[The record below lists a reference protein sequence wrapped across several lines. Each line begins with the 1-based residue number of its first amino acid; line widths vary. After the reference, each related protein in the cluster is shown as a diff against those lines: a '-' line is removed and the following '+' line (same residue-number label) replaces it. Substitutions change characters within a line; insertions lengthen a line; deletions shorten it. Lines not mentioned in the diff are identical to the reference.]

1 MELDLLPIIR
11 GLATV
16 GFLGGLIWAGWT
28 LVKPFDSSARPFR
41 LGRVL
46 RRLGIDIRSLREEP
60 IGTHRPIAARICL
73 ACPDKAACDA
83 WLANENPEFE
93 PPAFCPNMGYL
104 RVVASESRRK

>member
-1 MELDLLPIIR
+1 MEFDLPTNVR
-11 GLATV
+11 GLAMAV
-16 GFLGGLIWAGWT
+16 FLSGLIWAGWS
-28 LVKPFDSSARPFR
+28 LSKPFALSARPFR
-41 LGRVL
+41 LGRVM
-46 RRLGIDIRSLREEP
+46 RRLGIDSRRMREGP
-60 IGTHRPIAARICL
+60 ASRTCL